1 MLDPKAFRLKMRETL
16 NKNLTLGHPLFNHIM
31 NENKPNLDL
40 LKFTSLQGYQLTKFF
55 LEYIENLFFYCPI
68 QKHKTH
74 LLHNMYEE
82 QTGFLSKTK
91 NHVYLMQ
98 DFIKAV
104 GISDEERESAT
115 ALKNTQELIDYRLN
129 ACRNPELYHIGAAAV
144 MVASEG
150 QNLEKIGEEAR
161 HNILGKTYNLKDEDL
176 YFFSVHQ
183 KEDVGHV
190 KQGLSLLADYC
201 TTAKLQEEAIEA
213 IDHTCKL
220 FYQMYQGIY
229 EYYGLDK
236 LDSNSQI
243 KVAENA

>member
-1 MLDPKAFRLKMRETL
+1 MLEKKEFRAKMRETL
-16 NKNLTLGHPLFNHIM
+16 NNNLTLGHPLFHHIM

-40 LKFTSLQGYQLTKFF
+40 LKFTTLQGYQLTKHF
-55 LEYIENLFFYCPI
+55 LTYIENLFFYCPSE
-68 QKHKTH
+68 KHKIH

-98 DFIKAV
+98 DFIRAI
-104 GISDEERESAT
+104 GISDEEREQAT
-115 ALKNTQELIDYRLN
+115 ALPNTQELIDYRMN
-129 ACRNPELYHIGAAAV
+129 ACTTPSLYHIGAAAV

-150 QNLEKIGEEAR
+150 QNLEKVGEDAR
-161 HNILGKTYNLKDEDL
+161 HNILGKTYHLKDEDL

-190 KQGLSLLADYC
+190 KQGLSLLVDIC
-201 TTAKLQEEAIEA
+201 DTEQKQQEAIFA

-229 EYYGLDK
+229 EHFNLAEQDK
-236 LDSNSQI
+236 
-243 KVAENA
+243 KTA